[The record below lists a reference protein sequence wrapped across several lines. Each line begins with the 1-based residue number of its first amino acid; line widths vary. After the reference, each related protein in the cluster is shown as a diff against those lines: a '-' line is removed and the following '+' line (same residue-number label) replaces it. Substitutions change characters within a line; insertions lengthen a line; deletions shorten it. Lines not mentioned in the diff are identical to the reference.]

1 MLRMGAVPVENPRV
15 SSSGYGY
22 SVAPR
27 TVDVLPSRVSRRVTR
42 RDGLLPLLLALEL
55 AAGVAFGIAGA
66 SGAAA
71 ASTPA
76 KVVLGAPP
84 LVTVL
89 PSTHP
94 VAMVQPIAVATVG
107 PAVGPLVPGTLR
119 APLVEPP
126 VVTVVPTS
134 TPLASPTPYPKH
146 AARDPFLSLVRG

>member
-1 MLRMGAVPVENPRV
+1 VVLRIEWVPVEDHRV

-71 ASTPA
+71 SSTPA
-76 KVVLGAPP
+76 KVVLGAAP

-89 PSTHP
+89 PSTNP
-94 VAMVQPIAVATVG
+94 VALVQPLPTG
-107 PAVGPLVPGTLR
+107 PAVGPIVPGTVR

-126 VVTVVPTS
+126 VVTVAAPV
-134 TPLASPTPYPKH
+134 ASPAELPTPYRKH
-146 AARDPFLSLVRG
+146 APRDPFLTLVRG

>member
-1 MLRMGAVPVENPRV
+1 VVLRIGWVPVEDHRV

-22 SVAPR
+22 SAAPR

-76 KVVLGAPP
+76 KVVLGAAP

-94 VAMVQPIAVATVG
+94 VALVQPIAVATVG
-107 PAVGPLVPGTLR
+107 PAVGPLVPGTVR

-126 VVTVVPTS
+126 VVTVVS
-134 TPLASPTPYPKH
+134 TAVALPTPYLKH
-146 AARDPFLSLVRG
+146 APRDPFLTLVRG